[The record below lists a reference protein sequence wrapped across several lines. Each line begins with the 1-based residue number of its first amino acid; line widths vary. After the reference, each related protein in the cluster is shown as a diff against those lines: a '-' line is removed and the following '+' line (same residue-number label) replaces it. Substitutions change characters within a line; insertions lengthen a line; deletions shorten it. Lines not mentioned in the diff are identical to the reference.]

1 MTVVPVGDANAPTSL
16 EAAARAREQRYNELL
31 RSQPPA
37 AAPAPA
43 PAAPSLFHRIVA
55 PIASALGI
63 GAKPTPPQQQA
74 QSATQRP
81 VAQQP
86 PQPDDHARTPQ
97 EERDPD
103 SDVTPPQL
111 RGCEFTPAQVQD
123 GDDTIFSAI
132 VVDDLSGVRSVSGVI
147 ASPSGAP
154 QGFAAQR
161 EGESDRFVSKISIP
175 KEAAEGIWTVKYLT
189 LSDNASNSINLNA
202 AQGQLPG
209 SAAFR
214 VTSSRSDSTGPALKA
229 IWLDRPSMKA
239 GDQNTIFVTAEDDK
253 SGVALVSGV
262 FISPSKQ
269 ARIGFGCRAGNNP
282 TTWECAVAPPTC
294 LDCGTWQLEQVQL
307 QDKANNTSTFRGD
320 NPMVA
325 PVHLD
330 IAGESCDAGAPS
342 VSSLTLDP
350 PVVSN
355 AESTVINVHAIVA
368 DDGCGV
374 ASLSG
379 QAAGPAISNGAR
391 LYFSFD
397 PSADGTNF
405 IGHITVPK
413 HAAKGVW
420 TIAWIQALDK
430 GHNLRAYAANDPV
443 IARVTFRVE

>member
-1 MTVVPVGDANAPTSL
+1 MTIVPAGNAPSSL
-16 EAAARAREQRYNELL
+16 EAAAREREQRYNQLL

-37 AAPAPA
+37 AAP
-43 PAAPSLFHRIVA
+43 PAASPSLFHRLVN
-55 PIASALGI
+55 PIANALGI
-63 GAKPTPPQQQA
+63 GAKPTPPPQQA
-74 QSATQRP
+74 QSATSRP
-81 VAQQP
+81 AAQQP
-86 PQPDDHARTPQ
+86 QHPQQQDEHAQKPQ

-103 SDVTPPQL
+103 SDVAPPQL
-111 RGCEFTPAQVQD
+111 RGCEFAPAQVQD
-123 GDDTIFSAI
+123 GEDTIFSAI

-154 QGFAAQR
+154 QGFACQR
-161 EGESDRFVSKISIP
+161 EGETDRWVSKISIP
-175 KEAAEGIWTVKYLT
+175 KEAAEGTWAVKYLT
-189 LSDNASNSINLNA
+189 LSDNASNSVNLNA

-209 SAAFR
+209 SASFR
-214 VTSSRSDSTGPALKA
+214 VTSARSDSSGPSLKA
-229 IWLDRPSMKA
+229 IWVERPSMQA
-239 GDQNTIFVTAEDDK
+239 GEKNTVFVTAEDDK
-253 SGVALVSGV
+253 SGVSLVSGV
-262 FISPSKQ
+262 FLSPSKQ
-269 ARIGFGCRAGNNP
+269 ARIGFGCRVGTNP

-307 QDKANNTSTFRGD
+307 QDKANNTATFRSD
-320 NPMVA
+320 NPLVA
-325 PVHLD
+325 PVHVD
-330 IAGESCDAGAPS
+330 ITGESCDAGAPS
-342 VSSLTLDP
+342 VSSLVLDP

-355 AESTVINVHAIVA
+355 AETSMITVHAIVA

-379 QAAGPAISNGAR
+379 QALGPTVSNGAR